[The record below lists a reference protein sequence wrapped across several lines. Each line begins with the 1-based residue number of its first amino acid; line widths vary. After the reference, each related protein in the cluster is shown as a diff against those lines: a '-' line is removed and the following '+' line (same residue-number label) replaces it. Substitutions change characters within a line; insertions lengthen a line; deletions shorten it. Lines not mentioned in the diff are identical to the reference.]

1 MNVIE
6 TLEKVIDVPVVKQVE
21 VPQVLRNNVIGG
33 ALNTGACFFF
43 FLGGCQR
50 GGIRKGNTSKMKNC
64 NVSQQKIWRRLRSE
78 FI

>member
-43 FLGGCQR
+43 FGG
-50 GGIRKGNTSKMKNC
+50 GAKGVVLEKAIL
-64 NVSQQKIWRRLRSE
+64 QK
-78 FI
+78 